1 MVGDKK
7 KKEEQKRTI
16 KNSLIIRSSIFI
28 GFLIV
33 IFLSLPF
40 GNLQRTT
47 NYEVLQPWRDNDLV
61 APFTFSLNKT
71 LEEIQDEEYEIRANT
86 LPIYVI
92 RRGANITINNRIDTV
107 ALRIQPVL
115 DAYTEWQD
123 SKELSDAASF
133 NDSLRFAT
141 ELSRTSVQLSDDS
154 WQVLLDSYYDVYSND
169 LGDNRLVF
177 NALRQ
182 RLNIIINNLL
192 NDGIINLNKSKLSSS
207 EITVRDLR
215 ESTERTLNV
224 DNVRD
229 RNEAIEFAQFRL
241 SRFFNESNTQLGVE
255 LFSTVIAP
263 NYIFSE
269 ANTEAK
275 IQEAITNISKKKGA
289 ITQGQVIIRR
299 GDIVTEETINILNSL
314 AEARSLNATDLERWL
329 RYVGI
334 ALAVTMICVM
344 FYLYLFLYR
353 RPIVEDNSKFLLVFL
368 LLSLVIIV
376 MSSIIDVQGINE
388 YIMPLAIAP
397 IILTII
403 FDSRVGIVSATTLSI
418 IAAVIAGNNFEFTVA
433 AIAACSLGVF
443 SVRDIKNRSQFF
455 FTTPGI
461 VFITYVI
468 VIGGFSL
475 SRYSSIDEFGFN
487 IMMAG
492 ISSLFILFTYPF
504 ILLIEKTFR
513 VTTDFTLLELSD
525 TNRPVLKDLMMK
537 APGTF
542 HHSLQVANLAEAA
555 AAAINANSLLCR
567 VGSLYHDIGKM
578 DKPEYFVE
586 NQGDTNEHEKI
597 KPQISALVIKA
608 HVTEGIKIAEENNIP
623 DQIIDF
629 IRTHH
634 GTSVIRY
641 FYEKAKDDPELK
653 SEIMKEDFR
662 YEGPLP
668 STKETGI
675 VLIADTIEAAS
686 RAMKDPTY
694 NKLKN
699 LIGKLVDDKVSEGQ
713 LSHCPLTFR
722 DLQLIKQAFLTILAG
737 VYHSR
742 IEYPEDET
750 AKLAEN
756 ATQQEAQK
764 K

>member
-756 ATQQEAQK
+756 TTQQEAQK